1 MEEVK
6 YLLDIGVILIIT
18 KALGIISRKFSLPPV
33 VGALLAG
40 IFLGPVCL
48 NLVQPND
55 TISALAEIGVI
66 VLMFEAGLETDMKE
80 LKRSGFASLIIAV
93 LGVITPLILGYIVAG
108 SMTTE
113 ILQRIFVGVILT
125 ATSVSITV
133 ETLQDMGKL
142 KTSAGTAILGAA
154 IIDDILGI
162 LLLSII
168 TSVGESGSTDAI
180 SVLGVFGKMIVF
192 FVLALLSGM
201 LVFRFFQYLLKG
213 LNEEHKRR
221 IPVFAFAFCLLSAYV
236 SELFGIADIT
246 GAYIAGIVLCNLSQ
260 NDYIKTKV
268 EVVSYMLCTPIFFAS
283 IGIKTDLSGL
293 TSSAFSFTILICVVA
308 ILSKI
313 IGCGLGAKLCHYSN
327 KESLQIGVGMISRGE
342 VALIVANKGIKSGL
356 MDERLFAPMIV
367 MVIVTTLLTPIL
379 LKFVF
384 AERMEYRK
392 DKEHAIVHK

>member
-384 AERMEYRK
+384 SERMEYRK
-392 DKEHAIVHK
+392 DKEHAIAHK

>member
-192 FVLALLSGM
+192 FVLALISGM

-327 KESLQIGVGMISRGE
+327 KESLQIGIGMISRGE

-384 AERMEYRK
+384 SERMEYRK

>member
-327 KESLQIGVGMISRGE
+327 KESLQIGIGMISRGE

-384 AERMEYRK
+384 SERMEYRK

>member
-327 KESLQIGVGMISRGE
+327 KESLQIGIGMISRGE

-384 AERMEYRK
+384 SERMEYRK
-392 DKEHAIVHK
+392 DKEHAIAHK

>member
-293 TSSAFSFTILICVVA
+293 TSSAFSFTILICIVA
-308 ILSKI
+308 ILSKV

-327 KESLQIGVGMISRGE
+327 KESLQIGIGMISRGE

-384 AERMEYRK
+384 SERMEYRK
-392 DKEHAIVHK
+392 DKEHAIAHK

>member
-48 NLVQPND
+48 KLVQPND

-293 TSSAFSFTILICVVA
+293 TSSAFSFTILICIVA
-308 ILSKI
+308 ILSKV

-384 AERMEYRK
+384 SERMEYRK
-392 DKEHAIVHK
+392 DKEHAIAYK

>member
-80 LKRSGFASLIIAV
+80 LKRSGFASLIIAI

-192 FVLALLSGM
+192 FVLALISGM

-327 KESLQIGVGMISRGE
+327 KESLQIGIGMISRGE

-384 AERMEYRK
+384 SERMEYRK

>member
-293 TSSAFSFTILICVVA
+293 TSSAFSFTILICIVA
-308 ILSKI
+308 ILSKV

-384 AERMEYRK
+384 SERMEYRK
-392 DKEHAIVHK
+392 DKEHAIAHK

>member
-293 TSSAFSFTILICVVA
+293 TSSAFSFTILICIVA
-308 ILSKI
+308 ILSKV

-384 AERMEYRK
+384 SERMEYRK
-392 DKEHAIVHK
+392 DKEHAIAYK

>member
-293 TSSAFSFTILICVVA
+293 TSSAFSFTILICIVA
-308 ILSKI
+308 ILSKV

-384 AERMEYRK
+384 SERMEYRK